1 MRPAWQPGTYSSS
14 PFSAAPRWVRSS
26 AGRWGFRCR
35 SRSLVRRSESCSASI
50 LCGCGGSVDG
60 DPVSAVAED
69 LPAAPERPAPSR
81 AHWLLAMRHLAWLV
95 LILAYPIFA
104 LAGWA
109 RGAWVLCAAI
119 WTVQRLIQS
128 GVNRFVLDLPPT
140 PAVAVAGIAF
150 LTRAWGTIIAL
161 FVSQHI
167 WGSDVAVPAAILFAI
182 LYTIDAAARGLAWAN
197 SKREPREET
206 T

>member
-1 MRPAWQPGTYSSS
+1 M
-14 PFSAAPRWVRSS
+14 
-26 AGRWGFRCR
+26 
-35 SRSLVRRSESCSASI
+35 
-50 LCGCGGSVDG
+50 
-60 DPVSAVAED
+60 SAVAED

-81 AHWLLAMRHLAWLV
+81 AHWLLAMRHLAWVV

-109 RGAWVLCAAI
+109 RGAWVLCAVL
-119 WTVQRLIQS
+119 WTVQRTIQS

-150 LTRAWGTIIAL
+150 LTRAWGTIIGL
-161 FVSQHI
+161 FVAQHV